1 MMNGLLGI
9 TYSIKL
15 LIGVPYYVYILQCE
29 DDSYYTGISEDL
41 SLRMKLHWEGKGAR
55 YTKMHKPKNLVY
67 VERYASLLDA
77 MKREK
82 QVKKLTHQQKHSL
95 ILSQRKSNNITP

>member
-1 MMNGLLGI
+1 MNYLLRI
-9 TYSIKL
+9 VCSIKV
-15 LIGVPYYVYILQCE
+15 LIAVPYYVYILQCE

-67 VERYASLLDA
+67 VERFTSRSNA

-82 QVKKLTHQQKHSL
+82 QVKKLNHHQKYML
-95 ILSQRKSNNITP
+95 ITPQSKFNNIKR

>member
-1 MMNGLLGI
+1 MNGLLRI
-9 TYSIKL
+9 ACSIKL
-15 LIGVPYYVYILQCE
+15 LIVVPYYLYLLQCE
-29 DDSYYTGISEDL
+29 DDSYYTGISEGL

-67 VERYASLLDA
+67 VEQCISLSDA

-82 QVKKLTHQQKHSL
+82 QVKKLTHHQKYLL
-95 ILSQRKSNNITP
+95 ILSQRKSNNMKP